1 MNSIYYKHF
10 KGNYYKFLCEGKDS
24 ETQEDVV
31 IYQALYG
38 DGLIWVRP
46 KAMFFENVSRD
57 GYSGPRFSPVSA
69 EEVFSEVGQEPD
81 GSF

>member
-1 MNSIYYKHF
+1 MSSIYYKHF

-38 DGLIWVRP
+38 DGLI
-46 KAMFFENVSRD
+46 
-57 GYSGPRFSPVSA
+57 
-69 EEVFSEVGQEPD
+69 
-81 GSF
+81 